1 MWGQVSWSYGPMDAA
16 AAGMDAEWRTQHD
29 LVEYQDA
36 LAAMEQRVADI
47 RAGTAPE
54 LVWLLE
60 HPPVYTAGTS
70 AAEDELLDAGRFP
83 VHRTGRGGRYTYH
96 GPGQRI
102 TYVMLDLKRRG
113 PDVRQFVRNLEGW
126 VIAVLNQFGVTGE
139 RRDGRVGI
147 WVAGPDGTEEKIAAI
162 GVRIRHW
169 VTFHGIAI
177 NVNPELEH
185 FNGIIPCGIA
195 GYGVTSLSQ
204 LGVTASLED
213 VDAVLRKTFA
223 SHFGS

>member
-1 MWGQVSWSYGPMDAA
+1 MDAA

-102 TYVMLDLKRRG
+102 TYVMLDLRRRG